1 MSTRKVVTEY
11 RAYVRW
17 LKARIRRDQKR
28 LEIEPLYR
36 KCEYLQARI
45 VCDSVAVDDFES
57 RIYWLTQPPEDS

>member
-1 MSTRKVVTEY
+1 MAYRNLISEY

-28 LEIEPLYR
+28 LEIEPSYR

-45 VCDSVAVDDFES
+45 VCDSVAVNDFES
-57 RIYWLTQPPEDS
+57 RIYWMARPQEVS